1 MFDQIVCIVC
11 IICIVY
17 SASGLV
23 VPRTE
28 EQISAPIAVKK
39 FKRPLIS
46 GWEGPSCCPKC
57 SKLCYDQFGVT
68 LEASNHPH
76 LFTGRLPPG
85 YWLVIGI
92 AAPAQ
97 LMQQYLSGSPTP
109 IFPNFAKSYFS
120 TLSTYIA
127 QHCKLMLNWA
137 PAQLMQQYL
146 SGSPTPIF
154 PNFAKSYFST
164 LLTYIAQHCILM
176 LNGAISYFLAPVFH
190 TFLSHHCCSAAHWQ
204 SMCGGTEVQKNVI
217 LTKIRS
223 ALLYFYPYSI
233 YFSFNGRRCGS
244 SFKLCSERITE
255 RVHSWGV
262 FFEQQNNQIE
272 RLYKIR

>member
-1 MFDQIVCIVC
+1 MIFNTGKYGFVRQLKSIAADSQIQFK
-11 IICIVY
+11 Y

-39 FKRPLIS
+39 FKQPLIS

-120 TLSTYIA
+120 TLS
-127 QHCKLMLNWA
+127 
-137 PAQLMQQYL
+137 
-146 SGSPTPIF
+146 
-154 PNFAKSYFST
+154 
-164 LLTYIAQHCILM
+164 TYIAQHCILM

>member
-1 MFDQIVCIVC
+1 MDRKAPAIAQNLQNWATTI
-11 IICIVY
+11 
-17 SASGLV
+17 LV
-23 VPRTE
+23 G
-28 EQISAPIAVKK
+28 
-39 FKRPLIS
+39 
-46 GWEGPSCCPKC
+46 GWNRA
-57 SKLCYDQFGVT
+57 T
-68 LEASNHPH
+68 LPH
-76 LFTGRLPPG
+76 VFTGRLPPG

-120 TLSTYIA
+120 TLS
-127 QHCKLMLNWA
+127 
-137 PAQLMQQYL
+137 
-146 SGSPTPIF
+146 
-154 PNFAKSYFST
+154 
-164 LLTYIAQHCILM
+164 TYIAQHCILM

-233 YFSFNGRRCGS
+233 LFY
-244 SFKLCSERITE
+244 I
-255 RVHSWGV
+255 
-262 FFEQQNNQIE
+262 FFFQWSTLWKFFQTVLWENN
-272 RLYKIR
+272 RKSP

>member
-1 MFDQIVCIVC
+1 
-11 IICIVY
+11 
-17 SASGLV
+17 
-23 VPRTE
+23 
-28 EQISAPIAVKK
+28 
-39 FKRPLIS
+39 
-46 GWEGPSCCPKC
+46 
-57 SKLCYDQFGVT
+57 
-68 LEASNHPH
+68 
-76 LFTGRLPPG
+76 
-85 YWLVIGI
+85 
-92 AAPAQ
+92 
-97 LMQQYLSGSPTP
+97 MQQYLSGSPTP

-120 TLSTYIA
+120 TLS
-127 QHCKLMLNWA
+127 
-137 PAQLMQQYL
+137 
-146 SGSPTPIF
+146 
-154 PNFAKSYFST
+154 
-164 LLTYIAQHCILM
+164 TYIAQHCILM

>member
-1 MFDQIVCIVC
+1 MEY
-11 IICIVY
+11 IIY
-17 SASGLV
+17 SASSLV

-127 QHCKLMLNWA
+127 QHC
-137 PAQLMQQYL
+137 
-146 SGSPTPIF
+146 
-154 PNFAKSYFST
+154 
-164 LLTYIAQHCILM
+164 ILM

-190 TFLSHHCCSAAHWQ
+190 TFLSHHCTMWLS
-204 SMCGGTEVQKNVI
+204 
-217 LTKIRS
+217 
-223 ALLYFYPYSI
+223 
-233 YFSFNGRRCGS
+233 FSKS
-244 SFKLCSERITE
+244 SSRENLFLCSHFIEIWLFQTE
-255 RVHSWGV
+255 YLEIVLRSVSLLVYIWGLV
-262 FFEQQNNQIE
+262 EHGHILKNNLQ
-272 RLYKIR
+272 

>member
-1 MFDQIVCIVC
+1 MYNFCIQSEIYLHHYLVFT
-11 IICIVY
+11 Y
-17 SASGLV
+17 SASSLV

-39 FKRPLIS
+39 FQWPSIS

-127 QHCKLMLNWA
+127 QHC
-137 PAQLMQQYL
+137 
-146 SGSPTPIF
+146 
-154 PNFAKSYFST
+154 
-164 LLTYIAQHCILM
+164 ILM

-233 YFSFNGRRCGS
+233 LFY
-244 SFKLCSERITE
+244 I
-255 RVHSWGV
+255 
-262 FFEQQNNQIE
+262 FFFQWSTLWKFFQTVLWENN
-272 RLYKIR
+272 RKSP